1 MKIMS
6 EYIVDGLIE
15 KLKKYDGDSKV
26 FIDYN
31 LKCLLIKDPK
41 DNDDKE
47 CFGRIALDDW
57 IYDYR
62 FLRKSDNEIYYPR
75 VPERFRYV
83 SVKEHGRRIPSF
95 IRDYLTMKDYFDLED
110 VETLLN
116 ALYSQCRT
124 NDLLRN
130 ELINLRAKD

>member
-1 MKIMS
+1 MNKKSI
-6 EYIVDGLIE
+6 YTVDNLIK
-15 KLKKYDGDSKV
+15 KLEQYDGDSQV
-26 FIDYN
+26 FLDFN
-31 LKCLLIKDPK
+31 LKCLLIKDPM
-41 DNDDKE
+41 DTDEKE

-116 ALYSQCRT
+116 ALYSQCRA